1 MEARL
6 DAVVSHVLAHAPS
19 EARLDAVVSHALIPV
34 FESERAP
41 LTIGA
46 LDVYPLSELA
56 PVIVGADVY
65 IAGTGSGVAGM
76 PWIQGTAPV
85 TVGQLWL
92 QDGIASDMVVGGGW
106 GLIVMIN
113 P

>member
-34 FESERAP
+34 FEAERAP
-41 LTIGA
+41 VVIGA
-46 LDVYPLSELA
+46 LDVHALVEMA
-56 PVIVGADVY
+56 PIVIGASVD
-65 IAGTGSGVAGM
+65 IAGSGAGIAGM
-76 PWIQGTAPV
+76 PWIQGGVPAIT
-85 TVGQLWL
+85 GQLWL
-92 QDGIASDMVVGGGW
+92 QDGIASDIVVGGGW
-106 GLIVMIN
+106 GVIVMIN